1 MNEAASGAMSK
12 RGRAGA
18 QAASSIQ
25 VILTT
30 QYARYLHITCWAIL
44 LLPFTSVSIAALW
57 YVATIAAGAGR
68 SYLER
73 YLSKRNRGGSLLT
86 SARYGFI
93 AMASCAFWAAAPVI
107 AVTSGHPYGAAAA
120 MFFIINGYMLAF
132 AQFRTTPTNALLA
145 TSPYAVAYITSLI
158 VVAGTPMFTVM
169 IAALPVFI
177 ASVSYVLMYGV
188 LSQRELDKANDHREK
203 LIEELEK
210 ARVEAERA
218 SAAKS
223 MFLANMSHEIRTP
236 MNGVLGMAELLAAT
250 RLDNSQRIF
259 ADTIHK
265 SGAALLTIINDIL
278 DFSKIEAG
286 RLHLDVAPFDLQASI
301 EDVAALSAA
310 RAQEKDIEIIIRFQ
324 PDLPT
329 HLSGD
334 GGRIRQIV
342 TNLVGNA
349 VKFTSQGYVLID
361 VSGASKNDIANIRIS
376 VKDTGVGISAEK
388 VGKIFDAFEQA
399 DTTTT
404 REFGGTGL
412 GLSISK
418 KLTEAM
424 GGEISVRSVF
434 GEGSTFSIDLSL
446 PVEEREELAWQ
457 STFSADGRR
466 VLIVDDIGVNRDIL
480 TEQLR
485 SWGFRTKTAPS
496 GRKALV
502 ELAAARSAGDPFALA
517 VLDFMMPEMD
527 GEELAQ
533 KIRENA
539 DYADTRLMVLT
550 SVDRSNESHRL
561 RELGVE
567 AYLVKPARASLI
579 FETLSGIFQDGPKAV
594 EAGDAIVAEMPN
606 VPNAPLANKVK
617 ILLAEDNEVNQ
628 LVIKHMLSPNE
639 FDLTIVGDGM
649 AAFEAAKSDEIFD
662 VVLMDISMPILDG
675 YEAARRI
682 REWER
687 VDGRERMPI
696 VCLTAHVLQEDMDR
710 CYAAGMDDFIA
721 KPVNRESLLETIDRA
736 LNSQIS
742 IVSEVG

>member
-1 MNEAASGAMSK
+1 MSK
-12 RGRAGA
+12 RGRADA
-18 QAASSIQ
+18 QADNSIQ

-44 LLPFTSVSIAALW
+44 LLPLTSLTVAAFW

-73 YLSKRNRGGSLLT
+73 YLNKRKKGESLLT
-86 SARYGFI
+86 SSQYGFI
-93 AMASCAFWAAAPVI
+93 AMASCSFWAAAPVI

-145 TSPYAVAYITSLI
+145 TSPYAVAYVACLG
-158 VVAGTPMFTVM
+158 VVAGTSMFTVM

-188 LSQRELDKANDHREK
+188 LSQRELDKANDDREK
-203 LIEELEK
+203 LIEELEE
-210 ARVEAERA
+210 AWVAAERA

-301 EDVAALSAA
+301 EDVAALSTA

-349 VKFTSQGYVLID
+349 VKFTSEGYVLID
-361 VSGASKNDIANIRIS
+361 VSGVSENDISNFRIS

-388 VGKIFDAFEQA
+388 VEKIFDAFEQA

-424 GGEISVRSVF
+424 GGEISVQSVF
-434 GEGSTFSIDLSL
+434 GKGSTFSIDLSL
-446 PVEEREELAWQ
+446 PVEEPEELSWQ

-466 VLIVDDIGVNRDIL
+466 ILIVDDIDVNRDIL

-485 SWGFRTKTAPS
+485 SWGFRTETAPS
-496 GRKALV
+496 GAKALE
-502 ELAAARSAGDPFALA
+502 ELAEAKSAGDPFALA
-517 VLDFMMPEMD
+517 ILDFMMPEMD

-533 KIRENA
+533 KIREN
-539 DYADTRLMVLT
+539 DDFADTKLMVLT

-579 FETLSGIFQDGPKAV
+579 FETLSGVFKEGPAEI
-594 EAGDAIVAEMPN
+594 EADDEAVAEMPK
-606 VPNAPLANKVK
+606 VRNAPFTNKVK

-639 FDLTIVGDGM
+639 FDLTVVGDGM
-649 AAFEAAKSDEIFD
+649 AAFETAKSGETFD

-687 VDGRERMPI
+687 LTSRERMPI

-721 KPVNRESLLETIDRA
+721 KPVNRERLLETIDRA

-742 IVSEVG
+742 IVSDVG

>member
-1 MNEAASGAMSK
+1 VAA
-12 RGRAGA
+12 
-18 QAASSIQ
+18 
-25 VILTT
+25 
-30 QYARYLHITCWAIL
+30 
-44 LLPFTSVSIAALW
+44 FW

-73 YLSKRNRGGSLLT
+73 YLNKRKKGESLLT
-86 SARYGFI
+86 SSQYGFI
-93 AMASCAFWAAAPVI
+93 AMASCSFWAAAPVI

-145 TSPYAVAYITSLI
+145 TSPYAVAYVACLG
-158 VVAGTPMFTVM
+158 VVAGTSMFTVM

-188 LSQRELDKANDHREK
+188 LSQRELDKANDDREK
-203 LIEELEK
+203 LIEELEE
-210 ARVEAERA
+210 AWVAAERA

-301 EDVAALSAA
+301 EDVAALSTA

-349 VKFTSQGYVLID
+349 VKFTSEGYVLID
-361 VSGASKNDIANIRIS
+361 VSGVSENDISNFRIS

-388 VGKIFDAFEQA
+388 VEKIFDAFEQA

-424 GGEISVRSVF
+424 GGEISVQSVF
-434 GEGSTFSIDLSL
+434 GKGSTFSIDLSL
-446 PVEEREELAWQ
+446 PVEEPEELSWQ

-466 VLIVDDIGVNRDIL
+466 ILIVDDIDVNRDIL

-485 SWGFRTKTAPS
+485 SWGFRTETAPS
-496 GRKALV
+496 GAKALE
-502 ELAAARSAGDPFALA
+502 ELAEAKSAGDPFALA
-517 VLDFMMPEMD
+517 ILDFMMPEMD

-533 KIRENA
+533 KIREN
-539 DYADTRLMVLT
+539 DDFADTKLMVLT

-579 FETLSGIFQDGPKAV
+579 FETLSGVFKEGPAEI
-594 EAGDAIVAEMPN
+594 EADDEAVAEMPK
-606 VPNAPLANKVK
+606 VRNAPFTNKVK

-639 FDLTIVGDGM
+639 FDLTVVGDGM
-649 AAFEAAKSDEIFD
+649 AAFETAKSGETFD

-687 VDGRERMPI
+687 LTSRERMPI

-721 KPVNRESLLETIDRA
+721 KPVNRERLLETIDRA

-742 IVSEVG
+742 IVSDVG

>member
-1 MNEAASGAMSK
+1 MSK
-12 RGRAGA
+12 RGRADA
-18 QAASSIQ
+18 QTDNSIQ

-44 LLPFTSVSIAALW
+44 LLPLTSLTVAAFW

-73 YLSKRNRGGSLLT
+73 YLNKRKKGESLLT
-86 SARYGFI
+86 SSQYGFI
-93 AMASCAFWAAAPVI
+93 AMASCSFWAAAPVI

-145 TSPYAVAYITSLI
+145 TSPYAVAYVACLG
-158 VVAGTPMFTVM
+158 VVAGTSMFTVM

-188 LSQRELDKANDHREK
+188 LSQRELDKANDDREK
-203 LIEELEK
+203 LIEELEE
-210 ARVEAERA
+210 AWVAAERA

-301 EDVAALSAA
+301 EDVAALSTA

-349 VKFTSQGYVLID
+349 VKFTSEGYVLID
-361 VSGASKNDIANIRIS
+361 VSGVSENDISNFRIS

-388 VGKIFDAFEQA
+388 VEKIFDAFEQA

-424 GGEISVRSVF
+424 GGEISVQSVF
-434 GEGSTFSIDLSL
+434 GKGSTFSIDLSL
-446 PVEEREELAWQ
+446 PVEEPEELSWQ

-466 VLIVDDIGVNRDIL
+466 ILIVDDIDVNRDIL

-485 SWGFRTKTAPS
+485 SWGFRTETAPS
-496 GRKALV
+496 GAKALE
-502 ELAAARSAGDPFALA
+502 ELAEAKSAGDPFALA
-517 VLDFMMPEMD
+517 ILDFMMPEMD

-533 KIRENA
+533 KIREN
-539 DYADTRLMVLT
+539 DDFADTKLMVLT

-579 FETLSGIFQDGPKAV
+579 FETLSGVFKEGPAEI
-594 EAGDAIVAEMPN
+594 EADDEAVAEMPK
-606 VPNAPLANKVK
+606 VRNAPFTNKVK

-639 FDLTIVGDGM
+639 FDLTVVGDGM
-649 AAFEAAKSDEIFD
+649 AAFETAKSGETFD

-687 VDGRERMPI
+687 LTSRERMPI

-721 KPVNRESLLETIDRA
+721 KPVNRERLLETIDRA

-742 IVSEVG
+742 IVSDVG